1 MTADNRPVV
10 FCTATNSLIDYL
22 HKNETEA
29 DAFKR
34 LASYGTALT
43 ILTADAAMELYENQF
58 KTEPKE
64 ITEAK
69 FMEMLCILP
78 PVAWRNDG
86 AAESFKMCERQA
98 GFVTAIY
105 VHMEKRFFEFYDDIR
120 TPHATCCERVRQ
132 SQAYAQPRTPDEPDT
147 ERQA

>member
-1 MTADNRPVV
+1 ADNRPVV

-43 ILTADAAMELYENQF
+43 ILTADAAMERYENTF

-78 PVAWRNDG
+78 PSDWRNDG
-86 AAESFKMCERQA
+86 TAESFKMCERQA

-105 VHMEKRFFEFYDDIR
+105 VHLEKRFFEFYDDIR
-120 TPHATCCERVRQ
+120 TPHAECCKRVRQ
-132 SQAYAQPRTPDEPDT
+132 SPAYALPRKSDEPDA
-147 ERQA
+147 ERQP